1 MRSFEAIQKRY
12 QSIHNR
18 FGSHLDSMVAL
29 ADQGMVSLT
38 NFVTVVMLAI
48 YCEDAVFAAIALAGQ
63 TISYLRSA
71 QERLISA
78 PYAAFI
84 HRSEI
89 HTETYTGSSLR
100 HSFLF
105 TAVVSMIASGAAM
118 VFFFTST
125 DKTIAVGV
133 LVQCLLLP
141 CILLRDHLRFLCFS
155 RFRVNFAFVVDTLT
169 SVAQVSVLFLL
180 ILAGLTDAVSIT
192 VGLVVSSALPIV
204 SWFVLKPIPYVMSQ
218 DRYRSDWN
226 QNWQYSRWLL
236 LGRLFGVA
244 SYLVI
249 PWLIAFQR
257 GDSETAVFAKAMN
270 LIGVSTL
277 FVAGLNNYFQPKTV
291 HAYHNGGL
299 TMLRSRMIQNA
310 GLFLAV
316 LGGLCVFY
324 YFFGDVLMRYIYR
337 TNHVDQGSVVL
348 ILGINVLAYS
358 LAIVASNGLAAFKLS
373 IANFW
378 AEFAN
383 FIVAIAVAI
392 FILPAYGLI
401 GAATA
406 IAAGS
411 IASTAITV
419 ILLLME
425 FQRATRR
432 TGLDL

>member
-1 MRSFEAIQKRY
+1 VKSYETILKHY
-12 QSIHNR
+12 QSLHNR
-18 FGSHLDSMVAL
+18 FGSHLASMVTL
-29 ADQGMVSLT
+29 ADQGIVSLT
-38 NFVTVVMLAI
+38 NFVTVVLLAV

-84 HRSEI
+84 HRAEI
-89 HTETYTGSSLR
+89 QSETYTGSSLR
-100 HSFLF
+100 HSMLF
-105 TAVVSMIASGAAM
+105 TVVVSVIASCAAM
-118 VFFFTST
+118 VFFFASRE
-125 DKTIAVGV
+125 KTIAAGV

-155 RFRVNFAFVVDTLT
+155 RFRVDFAFIVDTLT
-169 SVAQVSVLFLL
+169 SLVQVSILFLL

-192 VGLVVSSALPIV
+192 IGLVVSSALPIL
-204 SWFVLKPIPYVMSQ
+204 SWFALKPIPYVMSQ
-218 DRYRSDWN
+218 DRYRSDWL

-277 FVAGLNNYFQPKTV
+277 LVAGLNNYFQPKTV
-291 HAYHNGGL
+291 HAYHHGGL
-299 TMLRSRMIQNA
+299 AMLRSKMIQNA
-310 GLFLAV
+310 GLFLVV
-316 LGGLCVFY
+316 LGGLCVIY
-324 YFFGDVLMRYIYR
+324 YFFGDTLMRCVYR
-337 TNHVDQGSVVL
+337 TNHVDQGNVVL

-383 FIVAIAVAI
+383 FIVAIVVAI

-401 GAATA
+401 GAAMA

-411 IASTAITV
+411 VASTLITV
-419 ILLLME
+419 ILLLLE
-425 FQRATRR
+425 LRHAARR
-432 TGLDL
+432 TGTDP

>member
-1 MRSFEAIQKRY
+1 
-12 QSIHNR
+12 
-18 FGSHLDSMVAL
+18 MVTL
-29 ADQGMVSLT
+29 ADQGIVSLT
-38 NFVTVVMLAI
+38 NFVTVVLLAV

-84 HRSEI
+84 HRAEI
-89 HTETYTGSSLR
+89 QSETYTGSSLR
-100 HSFLF
+100 HSMLF
-105 TAVVSMIASGAAM
+105 TVVVSVIASCAAM
-118 VFFFTST
+118 VFFFASRE
-125 DKTIAVGV
+125 KTIAAGV

-155 RFRVNFAFVVDTLT
+155 RFRVDFAFIVDTLT
-169 SVAQVSVLFLL
+169 SLVQVSILFLL

-192 VGLVVSSALPIV
+192 IGLVVSSALPIL
-204 SWFVLKPIPYVMSQ
+204 SWFALKPIPYVMSQ
-218 DRYRSDWN
+218 DRYRSDWL

-277 FVAGLNNYFQPKTV
+277 LVAGLNNYFQPKTV
-291 HAYHNGGL
+291 HAYHHGGL
-299 TMLRSRMIQNA
+299 AMLRSKMIQNA
-310 GLFLAV
+310 GLFLVV
-316 LGGLCVFY
+316 LGGLCVIY
-324 YFFGDVLMRYIYR
+324 YFFGDTLMRCVYR
-337 TNHVDQGSVVL
+337 TNHVDQGNVVL

-383 FIVAIAVAI
+383 FIVAIVVAI

-401 GAATA
+401 GAAMA

-411 IASTAITV
+411 VASTLITV
-419 ILLLME
+419 ILLLLE
-425 FQRATRR
+425 LRHAARR
-432 TGLDL
+432 TGTDP